1 MLSRVARRALIFAA
15 LPAAAALAQTPA
27 ATNGTISGKVID
39 SVHARALAGAYVEL
53 LPGGRQAVTDASGV
67 FRFDSVAPGGGY
79 RLRVMHAL
87 LDTLG
92 VSVATP
98 AIALAAG
105 QALEVEVATPSAAR
119 LIELLCPAAVRA
131 RGPSAL
137 VGFVRDPDTGAA
149 LDSVS
154 ISLVF
159 DESPVSSIRWASN
172 RVAKTNANGHFALC
186 GLPTRVDGFVE
197 ATRGPHRTPDIPV
210 AIGAES
216 PLALRGFGISL
227 TAERIAGDV
236 DSAGKRVTLLRG
248 KGTLAGRVVAKTGEP
263 IAGAYVQMDR
273 TTASAVTNA
282 SGEFT
287 LVDVPSGTQLVRV
300 RKIGLSMVT
309 QAVDVSS
316 SDRPAPVRIAMRE
329 SVPTLP
335 TVVTVSDRNA
345 DLERTGF
352 ARRKAHGLG
361 FFLEGEQIDHG
372 PPSLGESLRMVPG
385 LHIGYNAQNQR
396 KQTTV
401 TMSSRD
407 PSRGCVRYILDG
419 VYYQELGGDIE
430 KLVRPADVEALE
442 MYNPSAV
449 PGEFADA
456 GRGKCSVL
464 VLWTNHMIRPAKP

>member
-1 MLSRVARRALIFAA
+1 MLPRVARLALGLNVLSAG
-15 LPAAAALAQTPA
+15 ALAQNTGA
-27 ATNGTISGKVID
+27 ISGKVVD
-39 SVHARALAGAYVEL
+39 SIHARALSGAYVEL
-53 LPGGRQAVTDASGV
+53 LPGGRQAVTSASGV
-67 FRFDSVAPGGGY
+67 FHFDSVAPGSAY

-98 AIALAAG
+98 PIALTAG
-105 QALEVEVATPSAAR
+105 QTLDVEVATPSATK
-119 LIELLCPAAVRA
+119 LIELLCSPALRA

-137 VGFVRDPDTGAA
+137 VGFVRDADSGAP

-159 DESPVSSIRWASN
+159 DESPVRTIRWASN
-172 RVAKTNANGHFALC
+172 RVAKTDANGHFALC
-186 GLPTRVDGFVE
+186 GLPNRVDGLVE
-197 ATRGPHRTPDIPV
+197 ATRGPHRTPDVPV
-210 AIGAES
+210 LIGADS
-216 PLALRGFGISL
+216 PLALRALGMSL
-227 TAERIAGDV
+227 TAERVASDA
-236 DSAGKRVTLLRG
+236 DSAGKPVMLLRG

-273 TTASAVTNA
+273 TPATAVTNA

-287 LVDVPSGTQLVRV
+287 LIGVPTGTQLVRV

-309 QAVDVSS
+309 QAVDVSA
-316 SDRPAPVRIAMRE
+316 SDSAPVRIAMRE

-335 TVVTVSDRNA
+335 AVVTVSDRNA

-361 FFLEGEQIDHG
+361 FFLEGEQIDRG

-396 KQTTV
+396 KQSTV

-442 MYNPSAV
+442 MYNPTSV

-456 GRGKCSVL
+456 SRGKCSVL

>member
-1 MLSRVARRALIFAA
+1 MLSCVARFALITALSAVGAFA
-15 LPAAAALAQTPA
+15 QSTG
-27 ATNGTISGKVID
+27 ATSGTISGTVID
-39 SVHARALAGAYVEL
+39 SVHTRELDGAYVEL
-53 LPGGRQAVTDASGV
+53 VPSGRQAVTNASGR
-67 FRFDSVAPGGGY
+67 FHFDSVAPGSGY

-98 AIALAAG
+98 PITVVAG
-105 QALEVEVATPSAAR
+105 QTLEVEVATPSAAR
-119 LIELLCPAAVRA
+119 LIELLCPASMRA

-172 RVAKTNANGHFALC
+172 RVAKTNANGHFAVC
-186 GLPTRVDGFVE
+186 GLPNRVDGLVQ
-197 ATRGPHRTPDIPV
+197 ATRGSHQTPDVPV
-210 AIGAES
+210 VIGAES
-216 PLALRGFGISL
+216 PLALRALGISL
-227 TAERIAGDV
+227 NAERVAGDA
-236 DSAGKRVTLLRG
+236 DSAGRRVTLLRG
-248 KGTLAGRVVAKTGEP
+248 KAMLAGRVVAKTGEP

-273 TTASAVTNA
+273 TVATGVTNA
-282 SGEFT
+282 SGQFT
-287 LVDVPSGTQLVRV
+287 LFDVPSGTQVVRV
-300 RKIGLSMVT
+300 RKIGLSVVS

-316 SDRPAPVRIAMRE
+316 SDSPPVRIAMRE

-335 TVVTVSDRNA
+335 TVVTVSDRNS

-419 VYYQELGGDIE
+419 VYYQEIGGDIE